1 MLFMS
6 ALPWRVWAEQT
17 SPSVPETGNM
27 AEADKTASAE
37 VSAENIA
44 TAAPAEEEDS
54 YIPEDSEL
62 IFETIIQKYIE
73 DDYMYAYND
82 GGTVYL
88 SLAQLAS
95 FIGLMYENNNG
106 IVTSYYSN
114 NKAGVYTINLNKM
127 TANAG
132 SRDVEM
138 SAKDYKS
145 LDNTMFFSTDF
156 LSRLYGI
163 EIKYNF
169 YDMKISI
176 DRELEFP
183 TMVKRNANKK
193 RKNSRAFEFADK
205 SFKDYEFDKRWF
217 GMPVVDLTLGKGW
230 GHYPKGRTTN
240 SDNYAI
246 NIATIAGGLD
256 INSYISGNSYDNHK
270 PQVRLYGGRTLLE
283 EPPNKINLKQFRIG
297 DINGI
302 SSTYFAA
309 SSYGRGVTASSF
321 KDLVMSADKTID
333 IVGPLREGWEVE
345 LYWNGQLVGY
355 RQNSIAGE
363 YNFPNIP
370 VSYGLNTFK
379 LVFYGPYG
387 EKYEEEKRYYSGT
400 SPVRKGEVGYN
411 VAAYQ
416 PWRYLVE
423 QNEPNKYEGKD
434 IAVLDTAFY
443 YGLSDDITLM
453 GGVTQTPDAETRTKT
468 QHFDMV
474 GAQYALSGSSVQYN
488 LEHNTDTSKVG
499 HHFEWQGDVYYG
511 TIYAMY
517 DKYNGL
523 HSPLSYYGN
532 EYLKTK
538 TEIRYSGSV
547 WNIPYFAS
555 YRTGKKEEGDKP
567 YENITGRVSKNITN
581 HWYASLEDDYDSI
594 SHENEIRPS
603 VYTYWDNYSLNTD
616 LTYRSNPDPDFID
629 FSTKLTW
636 RQDRYTYYTAGYRRD
651 IQERMDFY
659 TISGSRIFDFGGLSL
674 SMSVDKRGNFST
686 YLSYNI
692 SFSKEPDK
700 WNMLTSANS
709 KLSNSGSIYAT
720 FHDDDGNPLEGV
732 GVTANNMV
740 NEQYT
745 NEDGAVFITDLMANE
760 KTILNVDMETL
771 EDVSLKPDMET
782 KKLVLRP
789 GTLKEVDFEFKHYG
803 SVEGQIANPY
813 GKRLYGYKVAAVND
827 KGEELAA
834 TFSDLEGYFI
844 IPDVPYGTVNVVISK
859 DNRELAK
866 LSGIKVDDLDIMLE
880 NEIETVDSMTPP
892 EDYGMPDFESE
903 EDTNVN
909 AGENFYD
916 AENNI
921 APEELQLPED
931 YDEEEEIRRIN
942 EQAHQKAIENMINEE
957 TANKVRDNNITSD
970 VEESLNHAKEP
981 KTSEKSENTAQ
992 RKI

>member
-1 MLFMS
+1 MS
-6 ALPWRVWAEQT
+6 ALPLRVGAEQT
-17 SPSVPETGNM
+17 SPSISKTENVAETS
-27 AEADKTASAE
+27 KIASTD
-37 VSAENIA
+37 VSAENTI
-44 TAAPAEEEDS
+44 TDAPVEEEEP
-54 YIPEDSEL
+54 YIPEDPEL
-62 IFETIIQKYIE
+62 IFETIIQKYTE

-88 SLAQLAS
+88 PLAQIAS

-106 IVTSYYSN
+106 VVTSYYSN
-114 NKAGVYTINLNKM
+114 NNVGIYTIDLNKM
-127 TANAG
+127 TAHAG

-145 LDNTMFFSTDF
+145 LDKTMFFSTDF

-163 EIKYNF
+163 EIKYDF
-169 YDMKISI
+169 YNMKISI

-183 TMVKRNANKK
+183 TMVKRNADKK
-193 RKNSRAFEFADK
+193 RKNSRAFEYTDK
-205 SFKDYEFDKRWF
+205 SFKDYEFDERLY
-217 GMPVVDLTLGKGW
+217 GMPVVDLTLSKGW
-230 GHYPKGRTTN
+230 RHYPKGRTTN

-283 EPPNKINLKQFRIG
+283 EPPNKLNLKQFRIG
-297 DINGI
+297 DISGI
-302 SSTYFAA
+302 SRTYFAA

-333 IVGPLREGWEVE
+333 IVGPLKEGWEVE

-370 VSYGLNTFK
+370 VSYGLNIFK

-400 SPVRKGEVGYN
+400 SPVKKGELGYN

-434 IAVLDTAFY
+434 IAVLDTTFY
-443 YGLSDDITLM
+443 YGLSDNITLM
-453 GGVTQTPDAETRTKT
+453 GGVTQTPDAETKTKT

-474 GAQYALSGSSVQYN
+474 GMQYVLSGSSIQYN
-488 LEHNTDTSKVG
+488 LEHNTDTSKIG
-499 HHFEWQGDVYYG
+499 HHFEWQGDIYYG

-532 EYLKTK
+532 EYLKNK
-538 TEIRYSGSV
+538 TEIRYNGSAFSV
-547 WNIPYFAS
+547 PYFVS

-567 YENITGRVSKNITN
+567 YEDITGRVSKNITN
-581 HWYASLEDDYDSI
+581 HWYISLEDNYASI
-594 SHENEIRPS
+594 SHENEIRPN
-603 VYTYWDNYSLNTD
+603 VYTYWENYSLDTD
-616 LTYRSNPDPDFID
+616 LTYRSNPNPEFTD

-651 IQERMDFY
+651 IKERMDYY

-674 SMSVDKRGNFST
+674 SLSVDKRGNFST

-700 WNMLTSANS
+700 WKMLTSANS
-709 KLSNSGSIYAT
+709 KLSNSGSVYAT
-720 FHDDDGNPLEGV
+720 FHDDEGNPLEGV

-740 NEQYT
+740 KEQYT

-760 KTILNVDMETL
+760 KTILKVDMETL
-771 EDVSLKPDMET
+771 EDVSLKPNTET

-789 GTLKEVDFEFKHYG
+789 GILKEVDFEFKHYG

-827 KGEELAA
+827 KGEELSA

-844 IPDVPYGTVNVVISK
+844 IPDIPYGTANLVVSK
-859 DNRELAK
+859 DNKELAK
-866 LSGIKVDDLDIMLE
+866 ITDIKVDDLDITLE
-880 NEIETVDSMTPP
+880 NEIETEDSMTPP
-892 EDYGMPDFESE
+892 EGYFDDQDDIDEAADDIFDADTQDDEQNLLDASSDPEEFDDE
-903 EDTNVN
+903 ED
-909 AGENFYD
+909 
-916 AENNI
+916 
-921 APEELQLPED
+921 
-931 YDEEEEIRRIN
+931 IRRL
-942 EQAHQKAIENMINEE
+942 NEE
-957 TANKVRDNNITSD
+957 SRK
-970 VEESLNHAKEP
+970 
-981 KTSEKSENTAQ
+981 KSS
-992 RKI
+992 

>member
-1 MLFMS
+1 MHYLARNLRKKPSKLQQSWIVFLALITS
-6 ALPWRVWAEQT
+6 ALPLRVGAEQT
-17 SPSVPETGNM
+17 PPMTATTNANSSVM
-27 AEADKTASAE
+27 AVDKTKDNKDTEAV
-37 VSAENIA
+37 VSSELEIK
-44 TAAPAEEEDS
+44 EEP
-54 YIPEDSEL
+54 YIPEDTEL
-62 IFETIIQKYIE
+62 ILETTIQNYTE
-73 DDYMYAYND
+73 DDYMYGYND
-82 GGTVYL
+82 KGTVYISL
-88 SLAQLAS
+88 SQLAT
-95 FIGLMYENNNG
+95 FIGLIYENEDG

-114 NKAGVYTINLNKM
+114 NKVGVYIIDLNKM
-127 TANAG
+127 TARAG
-132 SRDVEM
+132 SREVEM

-145 LDNTMFFSTDF
+145 IDNTMFFTTDF

-163 EIKYNF
+163 EIKYDF

-183 TMVKRNANKK
+183 TMVKRNAENR
-193 RKNSRAFEFADK
+193 RKNSRAVEFADK
-205 SFKDYEFDKRWF
+205 SFKNYEFDERLI

-230 GHYPKGRTTN
+230 SHAPKGKTNN
-240 SDNYAI
+240 SDSYAL

-270 PQVRLYGGRTLLE
+270 PQIRLYGGRTLLD
-283 EPPNKINLKQFRIG
+283 EPPNKLNLKQFKIG

-302 SSTYFAA
+302 SNTYFAA

-400 SPVRKGEVGYN
+400 SPVKKGEVGYN

-416 PWRYLVE
+416 PWRYLFE

-434 IAVLDTAFY
+434 IPVLDTAFY
-443 YGLSDDITLM
+443 YGLSDDVTLM
-453 GGVTQTPDAETRTKT
+453 GGLTQTPDAETKT
-468 QHFDMV
+468 ETQKFGMTGV
-474 GAQYALSGSSVQYN
+474 QYALSGSSVQYN
-488 LEHNTDTSKVG
+488 LERNLDTSKTG

-517 DKYNGL
+517 DYYNGL

-538 TEIRYSGSV
+538 TEFRYSGSMLSV
-547 WNIPYFAS
+547 PYFVS

-581 HWYASLEDDYDSI
+581 HWYASLEDNYDSI
-594 SHENEIRPS
+594 SHENEIKPS
-603 VYTYWDNYSLNTD
+603 LYTYWNNYSLDTD
-616 LTYRSNPDPDFID
+616 LTYRSNPDPEFTD
-629 FSTKLTW
+629 FSTKLSW
-636 RQDRYTYYTAGYRRD
+636 RQDRYTYYSASYRRD
-651 IQERMDFY
+651 IKERMDYY
-659 TISGSRIFDFGGLSL
+659 TVSGSRIFDFGGLTL
-674 SMSVDKRGNFST
+674 SASVDKRGNFST
-686 YLSYNI
+686 YLTYNI

-700 WNMLTSANS
+700 WNILTSANS
-709 KLSNSGSIYAT
+709 KLSGSGSIYAT

-740 NEQYT
+740 KEQYT
-745 NEDGAVFITDLMANE
+745 NEDGAVFITDLVANE
-760 KTILNVDMETL
+760 KTILNIDMETL
-771 EDVSLKPDMET
+771 EDVSLKPDSEV

-789 GTLKEVDFEFKHYG
+789 GTLKELDFEFKHYG

-827 KGEELAA
+827 KGEELAT

-844 IPDVPYGTVNVVISK
+844 IPDVPYGIVNIIVSK
-859 DNRELAK
+859 DNKELAK
-866 LSGIKVDDLDIMLE
+866 INNISVDDLDITLE
-880 NEIETVDSMTPP
+880 TEIETADSMTPP
-892 EDYGMPDFESE
+892 ENLEMNVEISAEEQAEYQRQLENEEANSE
-903 EDTNVN
+903 LLKSIEIENSAEDN
-909 AGENFYD
+909 EFDEEILPISD
-916 AENNI
+916 AE
-921 APEELQLPED
+921 D
-931 YDEEEEIRRIN
+931 
-942 EQAHQKAIENMINEE
+942 
-957 TANKVRDNNITSD
+957 IT
-970 VEESLNHAKEP
+970 P
-981 KTSEKSENTAQ
+981 
-992 RKI
+992 

>member
-1 MLFMS
+1 MS
-6 ALPWRVWAEQT
+6 ALPWRVEAEQT
-17 SPSVPETGNM
+17 PFLYSVMDKEKVVAAST
-27 AEADKTASAE
+27 ADSSASA
-37 VSAENIA
+37 A
-44 TAAPAEEEDS
+44 TDTATVVTTEPVQEEDP

-62 IFETIIQKYIE
+62 ILETTIQKYVE

-82 GGTVYL
+82 NGTVYISL
-88 SLAQLAS
+88 SQLAA
-95 FIGLMYENNNG
+95 FIGLNYEKKDGVVISNY
-106 IVTSYYSN
+106 TN
-114 NKAGVYTINLNKM
+114 NKVGVYTIDLNKM
-127 TANAG
+127 TARAG
-132 SRDVEM
+132 DRTVEM

-145 LDNTMFFSTDF
+145 IDNTMFFTTDF

-163 EIKYNF
+163 EIKYDF

-183 TMVKRNANKK
+183 TMVKRNADKR
-193 RKNSRAFEFADK
+193 RKNSRTVEFADK
-205 SFKDYEFDKRWF
+205 SFKDYEFDNRWF
-217 GMPVVDLTLGKGW
+217 GMPVVDFTLGKGW
-230 GHYPKGRTTN
+230 SHAPKGKTNN
-240 SDNYAI
+240 SDSYSVNV
-246 NIATIAGGLD
+246 ATIAAGLD

-270 PQVRLYGGRTLLE
+270 PQIRLYGGRTLLE
-283 EPPNKINLKQFRIG
+283 EPPNKLNLKQFKIG

-302 SSTYFAA
+302 SNTYFAA

-400 SPVRKGEVGYN
+400 SPVKKGELGYN

-423 QNEPNKYEGKD
+423 SNEPNKYEGKD
-434 IAVLDTAFY
+434 IPVLDTAFY
-443 YGLSDDITLM
+443 YGLSDDVTLM
-453 GGVTQTPDAETRTKT
+453 TGVTQTPDAETKT
-468 QHFDMV
+468 ETQKFGMAGV
-474 GAQYALSGSSVQYN
+474 QYALSGSSLQYN
-488 LEHNTDTSKVG
+488 LEHNMDTSKTG
-499 HHFEWQGDVYYG
+499 HHFELQGDVYYG

-517 DKYNGL
+517 DQYNGL

-538 TEIRYSGSV
+538 TELRYSGSFLSV
-547 WNIPYFAS
+547 PYFVS

-581 HWYASLEDDYDSI
+581 HWYASLEDNYDSI

-603 VYTYWDNYSLNTD
+603 VYTYWNNYSLDTD
-616 LTYRSNPDPDFID
+616 LTYRSNPDPEFTD
-629 FSTKLTW
+629 FSSKLTW
-636 RQDRYTYYTAGYRRD
+636 RQDRYTYYTAQYRRD
-651 IQERMDFY
+651 IKERMDY
-659 TISGSRIFDFGGLSL
+659 YSVSGSRIFDFGGLSL
-674 SMSVDKRGNFST
+674 SLAVDKRGNFST
-686 YLSYNI
+686 YLTYNI

-700 WNMLTSANS
+700 WRMLTSANS

-740 NEQYT
+740 KEQYT
-745 NEDGAVFITDLMANE
+745 NEAGAVFITDLMANE
-760 KTILNVDMETL
+760 KTILTIDMETL
-771 EDVSLKPDMET
+771 EDVSLKPESET

-789 GTLKEVDFEFKHYG
+789 GTLKELDIEFKHYG
-803 SVEGQIANPY
+803 MLEGQIANPY
-813 GKRLYGYKVAAVND
+813 GKRLYGYKVAVVDD

-844 IPDVPYGTVNVVISK
+844 VPDVPYGTVNLVISK
-859 DNRELAK
+859 DNKELAK
-866 LSGIKVDDLDIMLE
+866 INDIKVDDLDIMLE
-880 NEIETVDSMTPP
+880 EEIETVDSMTPP
-892 EDYGMPDFESE
+892 EDYFSEEFES
-903 EDTNVN
+903 DDDINVN
-909 AGENFYD
+909 SGEDFYD
-916 AENNI
+916 AENNV
-921 APEELQLPED
+921 EELQLPED

-942 EQAHQKAIENMINEE
+942 EQAVNFEKEGQKGKADA
-957 TANKVRDNNITSD
+957 TF
-970 VEESLNHAKEP
+970 
-981 KTSEKSENTAQ
+981 
-992 RKI
+992 KIALG

>member
-1 MLFMS
+1 MLLPTKNLRKKLSKLYTTQIAFLLFMS
-6 ALPWRVWAEQT
+6 VLPWRVGAEQML
-17 SPSVPETGNM
+17 PSVSETKNVTEEEKSASADVL
-27 AEADKTASAE
+27 AESTDATASAE
-37 VSAENIA
+37 
-44 TAAPAEEEDS
+44 EEEP

-62 IFETIIQKYIE
+62 IFETTVQKYTE

-106 IVTSYYSN
+106 VVTSYYSN
-114 NKAGVYTINLNKM
+114 NNVGVYTIDLNNM
-127 TANAG
+127 TAHVG
-132 SRDVEM
+132 SHDVEM
-138 SAKDYKS
+138 SAKDYKN

-163 EIKYNF
+163 EIKYDF

-183 TMVKRNANKK
+183 TMVKRNADKR
-193 RKNSRAFEFADK
+193 RKNSRTFEFADK
-205 SFKDYEFDKRWF
+205 SFKDYEFDERII

-240 SDNYAI
+240 NDSYAI

-256 INSYISGNSYDNHK
+256 INSYISGNSYNDHK

-283 EPPNKINLKQFRIG
+283 EPPNKLNLKQYKIG

-302 SSTYFAA
+302 SNTYFAA

-400 SPVRKGEVGYN
+400 SPVKKGEIGYN

-416 PWRYLVE
+416 PWRHLVE
-423 QNEPNKYEGKD
+423 ENEPNKYEGKD
-434 IAVLDTAFY
+434 IAVLDTTFY

-453 GGVTQTPDAETRTKT
+453 GGVTQTPDAETRTET

-538 TEIRYSGSV
+538 TELRYSGSAFSV
-547 WNIPYFAS
+547 PYFVS

-581 HWYASLEDDYDSI
+581 RWYASLEDDYDSI

-603 VYTYWDNYSLNTD
+603 VYTYWNNYSLDTD
-616 LTYRSNPDPDFID
+616 LTYRSNPHAEFTD

-636 RQDRYTYYTAGYRRD
+636 RQDRYTYYTAGYHRD
-651 IQERMDFY
+651 IKERMDYY
-659 TISGSRIFDFGGLSL
+659 TVSGSRIFDFGGITLSA
-674 SMSVDKRGNFST
+674 SVDKRGNFST

-700 WNMLTSANS
+700 WSMLTSANS

-720 FHDDDGNPLEGV
+720 FHDDEGNPLEGV

-740 NEQYT
+740 KEQYT

-771 EDVSLKPDMET
+771 EDVSLKPDTET

-813 GKRLYGYKVAAVND
+813 GKRLYGYKVAAVNE

-844 IPDVPYGTVNVVISK
+844 IPDVPYGTINLVVSK
-859 DNRELAK
+859 DNEELAK
-866 LSGIKVDDLDIMLE
+866 IKDIKVDDLDITLE
-880 NEIETVDSMTPP
+880 NEIETADSMTPP
-892 EDYGMPDFESE
+892 EDYFDNQGDIDEATADIFETDTEDEEQALIDASSEPAEYDDE
-903 EDTNVN
+903 EDIRRLN
-909 AGENFYD
+909 
-916 AENNI
+916 
-921 APEELQLPED
+921 
-931 YDEEEEIRRIN
+931 EEIR
-942 EQAHQKAIENMINEE
+942 
-957 TANKVRDNNITSD
+957 
-970 VEESLNHAKEP
+970 KEVDEATDK
-981 KTSEKSENTAQ
+981 KTST
-992 RKI
+992 